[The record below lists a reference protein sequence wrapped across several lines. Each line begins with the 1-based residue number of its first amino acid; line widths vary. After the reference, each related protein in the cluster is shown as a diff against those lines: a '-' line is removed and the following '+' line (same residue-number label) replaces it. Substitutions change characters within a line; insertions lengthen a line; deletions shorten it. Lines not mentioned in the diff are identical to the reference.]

1 LTESIRKV
9 RDEYDG
15 ELKEKEKIFHQRIE
29 EIKRAIE
36 DSDKKRKSEREKVL
50 EISRKYQ
57 NVNFYVI

>member
-15 ELKEKEKIFHQRIE
+15 ELKEKEKTFHQRIE

-50 EISRKYQ
+50 
-57 NVNFYVI
+57 